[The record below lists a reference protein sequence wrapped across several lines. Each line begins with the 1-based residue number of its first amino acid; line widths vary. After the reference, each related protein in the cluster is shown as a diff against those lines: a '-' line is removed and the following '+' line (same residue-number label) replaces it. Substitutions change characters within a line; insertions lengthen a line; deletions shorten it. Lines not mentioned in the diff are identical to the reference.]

1 MSAKAAFLADRGVIS
16 VAGAEAAA
24 FLQGL
29 LTNDV
34 LKLQPGE
41 ARFAALLSPQGKIL
55 FDFLVLRAG
64 DAAAPQFLIDCPA
77 ALAAD
82 LAKRLTLYRLRAKID
97 IADRSAD
104 LGVAAYWGGDAPQ
117 GAFRDPRAEALGL
130 RRIGPRAELAA
141 LGDDGYEAHRIAC
154 GVPKGGVDFAYGD
167 TFPHDANMELI
178 HGVDFAKGCYVGQ
191 EVVSRVQH
199 RGTARKRV
207 TPVHFAGD
215 APAIGAEIFAGDV
228 AIGAMGAS
236 ANGQGLAMLRVD
248 KAADALAGGLAL
260 TCGGVTLTPDLTE
273 FVAAAE

>member
-1 MSAKAAFLADRGVIS
+1 MSANAAFLPDRSVILVS
-16 VAGAEAAA
+16 GAEAPA

-29 LTNDV
+29 FTNDV
-34 LKLQPGE
+34 QKLQPGE

-55 FDFLVLRAG
+55 FDFLVLRDG
-64 DAAAPQFLIDCPA
+64 DAATPRFLIDCPA

-82 LAKRLTLYRLRAKID
+82 LAKRLMLYRLRAKVE

-104 LGVAAYWGGDAPQ
+104 LGVAAFWGGAAPQ
-117 GAFRDPRAEALGL
+117 GAFRDPRAAALGF

-167 TFPHDANMELI
+167 AFPHDANMELI

-207 TPVHFAGD
+207 TPVRFAGD
-215 APAIGAEIFAGDV
+215 APAIGAEIFAGDA

-248 KAADALAGGLAL
+248 KAAEALAGGLAL